1 MGEAVSTAAL
11 TVENFIVIV
20 TVIVILNVIII
31 IIVFSRWRIL
41 GRSSQNLAASFA
53 SSSPSR

>member
-11 TVENFIVIV
+11 TVDFIVIV
-20 TVIVILNVIII
+20 TVIAILNIII
-31 IIVFSRWRIL
+31 VIMVFSRWRTL

-53 SSSPSR
+53 SLFLSR